1 MKFSLKSITSN
12 IVPVF
17 LLLVI
22 VLIIIPL
29 PTWLLDFM
37 LVLNISISLI
47 ILLMTMYIKSPLE
60 FSIFPSLLLVTTIFR
75 LSLNISSTRLIL
87 GNKGDAGQVVYA
99 FGHFVTGNNAV
110 VGFIVFILIA
120 VVQFLVITKG
130 AERVAE
136 VSARFTLDAM
146 PGKQMAID
154 ADLNS
159 GLIDEATAKKRR
171 SDVQRESDFFG
182 AMDGASKFVKGDAIF
197 SIVAAFVNLIGGA
210 VIGLAV
216 EGMDF
221 GSVLSTYSIATVGD
235 GLVSQIPAL
244 LISTSMGMIVTRN
257 ASEDNLNADMRQQL
271 TSQPRVLCIAGGVMV
286 IAMVIPGFPKLACL
300 MCGALLIT
308 CGILLMRSA
317 PAEAEALA
325 AQAAEEQAMEEN
337 KQALSEMEYYKD
349 IDNVYKLLNVEP
361 IEMEFGYSLIPLADE
376 ASGGTFIER
385 VIIFR
390 KQFALD
396 MGMVFP
402 SIRMRDNQHINP
414 NQYVIKIKGEV
425 VAQNEVLVD
434 HYLALDSGN
443 VTREVDGIDT
453 VEPAFNIPAK
463 WIAEEDKLAADMAGY
478 TLIDPTSVMITH
490 LSEVIRQH
498 AYELLSRQ
506 DVKTMLDK
514 LKETS
519 PATVE
524 DIVPSVVSVAYLQK
538 VLSMLLKEGVPIR
551 DLETILETLSD
562 YQHTLKDID
571 ITVEYVRQALK
582 RTITRRFAD
591 AGQIRVLTL
600 DTETE
605 NKIVAGVKKS
615 EQGSYLALDP
625 VTIQK
630 LMNSLN
636 EQIERVK
643 EVVPSPIV
651 LTSPIVRVYFKKL
664 VDQFIPNIT
673 VLSFNE
679 IDNTVQIQAV
689 GNVVIS

>member
-1 MKFSLKSITSN
+1 MHFNLKSLTN
-12 IVPVF
+12 NLVPVF

-37 LVLNISISLI
+37 LVLNISVSLI

-87 GNKGDAGQVVYA
+87 GNGGNAGQVVYA
-99 FGHFVTGNNAV
+99 FGHFVTGNNTV

-120 VVQFLVITKG
+120 IVQFLVITKG

-171 SDVQRESDFFG
+171 SDVQREADFFG

-210 VIGLAV
+210 IIGLAMN
-216 EGMDF
+216 GMDF
-221 GSVLSTYSIATVGD
+221 STVLSTYSIATVGD
-235 GLVSQIPAL
+235 GLVSQIPSL

-257 ASEDNLNADMRQQL
+257 ASEDNLNTDMRRQL
-271 TSQPRVLCIAGGVMV
+271 TSQPRVLCIAGGVM
-286 IAMVIPGFPKLACL
+286 ILAMVIPGFPKLACL
-300 MCGALLIT
+300 MCGSLLIA
-308 CGILLMRSA
+308 CGILLMRSV
-317 PAEAEALA
+317 PVTEAEQDAR
-325 AQAAEEQAMEEN
+325 AEEQAMEEN

-376 ASGGTFIER
+376 SAGGTLIER
-385 VIIFR
+385 VVIFR
-390 KQFALD
+390 KQFAID

-425 VAQNEVLVD
+425 VAQNEILVD

-443 VTREVDGIDT
+443 VTKEIEGIDT
-453 VEPAFNIPAK
+453 IEPAFGIPAK
-463 WIAEEDKLAADMAGY
+463 WIPEDKKLAADMAGY

-490 LSEVIRQH
+490 LSEVIKEH

-506 DVKTMLDK
+506 DVKTMLEK

-519 PATVE
+519 AATVD
-524 DIVPSVVSVAYLQK
+524 DIVPSIVSVAYLQK
-538 VLSMLLKEGVPIR
+538 VLCMLLKEGVPIR

-562 YQHTLKDID
+562 YQNTLKDID

-630 LMNSLN
+630 LMNALN
-636 EQIERVK
+636 EQIDRVK
-643 EVVPSPIV
+643 EVVPNPII

-689 GNVVIS
+689 GNVAI

>member
-1 MKFSLKSITSN
+1 MHFNLKSLTNNLI
-12 IVPVF
+12 PVF

-37 LVLNISISLI
+37 LVLNISVSLI

-87 GNKGDAGQVVYA
+87 GNGGNAGQVVYA
-99 FGHFVTGNNAV
+99 FGHFVTGNNTV

-120 VVQFLVITKG
+120 IVQFLVITKG

-171 SDVQRESDFFG
+171 SDVQREADFFG

-210 VIGLAV
+210 IIGLAMN
-216 EGMDF
+216 GMDF
-221 GSVLSTYSIATVGD
+221 STVLSTYSIATVGD
-235 GLVSQIPAL
+235 GLVSQIPSL

-257 ASEDNLNADMRQQL
+257 ASEDNLNTDMRRQM
-271 TSQPRVLCIAGGVMV
+271 TSQPRVLCIAGGVM
-286 IAMVIPGFPKLACL
+286 ILAMVIPGFPKLACL
-300 MCGALLIT
+300 MCGSLLIA
-308 CGILLMRSA
+308 CGILLMRSV
-317 PAEAEALA
+317 PVTEAE
-325 AQAAEEQAMEEN
+325 QASRAEEQAMEEN

-376 ASGGTFIER
+376 SAGGTLIER
-385 VIIFR
+385 VVIFR
-390 KQFALD
+390 KQFAID

-425 VAQNEVLVD
+425 VAQNEILVD

-443 VTREVDGIDT
+443 VTKEIDGIDT
-453 VEPAFNIPAK
+453 IEPAFGIPAK
-463 WIAEEDKLAADMAGY
+463 WIPEDKKLAADMAGY

-490 LSEVIRQH
+490 LSEVIKEH

-506 DVKTMLDK
+506 DVKTMLEK

-519 PATVE
+519 AATVD
-524 DIVPSVVSVAYLQK
+524 DIVPSIVSVAYLQK
-538 VLSMLLKEGVPIR
+538 VLCMLLKEGVPIR

-562 YQHTLKDID
+562 YQNTLKDID

-630 LMNSLN
+630 LMNALN
-636 EQIERVK
+636 EQIDRVK
-643 EVVPSPIV
+643 EVVPNPII

-689 GNVVIS
+689 GNVAI

>member
-1 MKFSLKSITSN
+1 MHFNLKSLTNNLI
-12 IVPVF
+12 PVF

-37 LVLNISISLI
+37 LVLNISVSLI

-87 GNKGDAGQVVYA
+87 GNGGNAGQVVYA
-99 FGHFVTGNNAV
+99 FGHFVTGNNTV

-120 VVQFLVITKG
+120 IVQFLVITKG

-171 SDVQRESDFFG
+171 SDVQREADFFG

-210 VIGLAV
+210 IIGLAMN
-216 EGMDF
+216 GMDF
-221 GSVLSTYSIATVGD
+221 STVLSTYSIATVGD
-235 GLVSQIPAL
+235 GLVSQIPSL

-257 ASEDNLNADMRQQL
+257 ASEDNLNTDMRRQL
-271 TSQPRVLCIAGGVMV
+271 TSQPRVLCIAGGVM
-286 IAMVIPGFPKLACL
+286 ILAMVIPGFPKLACL
-300 MCGALLIT
+300 MCGSLLIA
-308 CGILLMRSA
+308 CGILLMRSV
-317 PAEAEALA
+317 PVTEADQDAR
-325 AQAAEEQAMEEN
+325 AEEQAMEEN

-376 ASGGTFIER
+376 SAGGTLIER
-385 VIIFR
+385 VVIFR
-390 KQFALD
+390 KQFAID

-425 VAQNEVLVD
+425 VAQNEILVD

-443 VTREVDGIDT
+443 VTKEIEGIDT
-453 VEPAFNIPAK
+453 IEPAFGIPAK
-463 WIAEEDKLAADMAGY
+463 WIPEDKKLAADMAGY

-490 LSEVIRQH
+490 LSEVIKEH

-506 DVKTMLDK
+506 DVKTMLEK

-519 PATVE
+519 AATVD
-524 DIVPSVVSVAYLQK
+524 DIVPSIVSVAYLQK
-538 VLSMLLKEGVPIR
+538 VLCMLLKEGVPIR

-562 YQHTLKDID
+562 YQNTLKDID

-630 LMNSLN
+630 LMNALN
-636 EQIERVK
+636 EQIDRVK
-643 EVVPSPIV
+643 EVVPNPII

-689 GNVVIS
+689 GNVAI

>member
-1 MKFSLKSITSN
+1 MHFNLKSLTNNLI
-12 IVPVF
+12 PVF

-29 PTWLLDFM
+29 HTWLLDFM
-37 LVLNISISLI
+37 LVLNISVSLI

-87 GNKGDAGQVVYA
+87 GNGGNAGQVVYA
-99 FGHFVTGNNAV
+99 FGHFVTGNNTV

-120 VVQFLVITKG
+120 IVQFLVITKG

-171 SDVQRESDFFG
+171 SDVQREADFFG

-210 VIGLAV
+210 IIGLAMN
-216 EGMDF
+216 GMDF
-221 GSVLSTYSIATVGD
+221 STVLSTYSIATVGD
-235 GLVSQIPAL
+235 GLVSQIPSL

-257 ASEDNLNADMRQQL
+257 ASEDNLNTDMRRQL
-271 TSQPRVLCIAGGVMV
+271 TSQPRVLCIAGGVM
-286 IAMVIPGFPKLACL
+286 ILAMVIPGFPKLACL
-300 MCGALLIT
+300 MCGSLLIA
-308 CGILLMRSA
+308 CGILLMRSV
-317 PAEAEALA
+317 PVTEAEQA
-325 AQAAEEQAMEEN
+325 ARAEEQAMEEN

-376 ASGGTFIER
+376 SAGGTLIER
-385 VIIFR
+385 VVIFR
-390 KQFALD
+390 KQFAID

-425 VAQNEVLVD
+425 VAQNEILVD

-443 VTREVDGIDT
+443 VTKEIDGIDT
-453 VEPAFNIPAK
+453 IEPAFGIPAK
-463 WIAEEDKLAADMAGY
+463 WIPEDKKLAADMAGY

-490 LSEVIRQH
+490 LSEVIKEH

-506 DVKTMLDK
+506 DVKTMLEK

-519 PATVE
+519 AATVD
-524 DIVPSVVSVAYLQK
+524 DIVPSIVSVAYLQK
-538 VLSMLLKEGVPIR
+538 VLCMLLKEGVPIR

-562 YQHTLKDID
+562 YQNTLKDID

-630 LMNSLN
+630 LMNALN
-636 EQIERVK
+636 EQIDRVK
-643 EVVPSPIV
+643 EVVPNPII

-689 GNVVIS
+689 GNVAI

>member
-1 MKFSLKSITSN
+1 MHFNLKSLTNNLI
-12 IVPVF
+12 PVF

-37 LVLNISISLI
+37 LVLNISVSLI

-87 GNKGDAGQVVYA
+87 GNGGNAGQVVYA
-99 FGHFVTGNNAV
+99 FGHFVTGNNTV

-120 VVQFLVITKG
+120 IVQFLVITKG

-171 SDVQRESDFFG
+171 SDVQREADFFG

-210 VIGLAV
+210 IIGLAMN
-216 EGMDF
+216 GMDF
-221 GSVLSTYSIATVGD
+221 STVLSTYSIATVGD
-235 GLVSQIPAL
+235 GLVSQIPSL

-257 ASEDNLNADMRQQL
+257 ASEDNLNTDMRRQL
-271 TSQPRVLCIAGGVMV
+271 TSQPRVLCIAGGV
-286 IAMVIPGFPKLACL
+286 IILAMVIPGFPKLACL
-300 MCGALLIT
+300 MCGSLLIA
-308 CGILLMRSA
+308 CGILLMRSV
-317 PAEAEALA
+317 PALETDQA
-325 AQAAEEQAMEEN
+325 AQAEEQAMEEN

-376 ASGGTFIER
+376 SAGGTLIER
-385 VIIFR
+385 VVIFR
-390 KQFALD
+390 KQFAID

-425 VAQNEVLVD
+425 VAQNEILVD

-443 VTREVDGIDT
+443 VTKEIDGIDT
-453 VEPAFNIPAK
+453 IEPAFGIPAK
-463 WIAEEDKLAADMAGY
+463 WIPEDKKLAADMAGY

-490 LSEVIRQH
+490 LSEVIKEH

-506 DVKTMLDK
+506 DVKTMLEK

-519 PATVE
+519 AATVD
-524 DIVPSVVSVAYLQK
+524 DIVPSIVSVAYLQK
-538 VLSMLLKEGVPIR
+538 VLCMLLKEGVPIR

-562 YQHTLKDID
+562 YQNTLKDID

-630 LMNSLN
+630 LMNALN
-636 EQIERVK
+636 EQIDRVK
-643 EVVPSPIV
+643 EVVPNPII

-689 GNVVIS
+689 GNVAI

>member
-171 SDVQRESDFFG
+171 ADVQREADFFG

-257 ASEDNLNADMRQQL
+257 ASEDNLNADMRAQL

-308 CGILLMRSA
+308 CGVLLMRSA

-463 WIAEEDKLAADMAGY
+463 WISEEDKLTADMAGY

-625 VTIQK
+625 MTIQK

>member
-1 MKFSLKSITSN
+1 MHFNLKSLTNNLI
-12 IVPVF
+12 PVF

-37 LVLNISISLI
+37 LVLNISVSLI

-87 GNKGDAGQVVYA
+87 GNGGNAGQVVYA
-99 FGHFVTGNNAV
+99 FGHFVTGNNTV

-120 VVQFLVITKG
+120 IVQFLVITKG

-171 SDVQRESDFFG
+171 SDVQREADFFG

-210 VIGLAV
+210 IIGLAMN
-216 EGMDF
+216 GMDF
-221 GSVLSTYSIATVGD
+221 STVLSTYSIATVGD
-235 GLVSQIPAL
+235 GLVSQIPSL

-257 ASEDNLNADMRQQL
+257 ASEDNLNTDMRRQL
-271 TSQPRVLCIAGGVMV
+271 TSQPRVLCIAGGVM
-286 IAMVIPGFPKLACL
+286 ILAMVIPGFPKLACL
-300 MCGALLIT
+300 MCGSLLIA
-308 CGILLMRSA
+308 CGILLMRSV
-317 PAEAEALA
+317 PVTEAEQDAR
-325 AQAAEEQAMEEN
+325 AEEQAMEEN

-376 ASGGTFIER
+376 SAGGTLIER
-385 VIIFR
+385 VVIFR
-390 KQFALD
+390 KQFAID

-425 VAQNEVLVD
+425 VAQNEILVD

-443 VTREVDGIDT
+443 VTKEIDGIDT
-453 VEPAFNIPAK
+453 IEPAFGIPAK
-463 WIAEEDKLAADMAGY
+463 WIPEDKKLAADMAGY

-490 LSEVIRQH
+490 LSEVIKEH

-506 DVKTMLDK
+506 DVKTMLEK

-519 PATVE
+519 AATVD
-524 DIVPSVVSVAYLQK
+524 DIVPSIVSVAYLQK
-538 VLSMLLKEGVPIR
+538 VLCMLLKEGVPIR

-562 YQHTLKDID
+562 YQNTLKDID

-630 LMNSLN
+630 LMNALN
-636 EQIERVK
+636 EQIDRVK
-643 EVVPSPIV
+643 EVVPNPII

-689 GNVVIS
+689 GNVAI

>member
-1 MKFSLKSITSN
+1 MHFNLKSLTNNLI
-12 IVPVF
+12 PVF

-37 LVLNISISLI
+37 LVLNISVSLI

-87 GNKGDAGQVVYA
+87 GNGGNAGQVVYA
-99 FGHFVTGNNAV
+99 FGHFVTGNNTV

-120 VVQFLVITKG
+120 IVQFLVITKG

-171 SDVQRESDFFG
+171 SDVQREADFFG

-210 VIGLAV
+210 IIGLAMN
-216 EGMDF
+216 GMDF
-221 GSVLSTYSIATVGD
+221 STVLSTYSIATVGD
-235 GLVSQIPAL
+235 GLVSQIPSL

-257 ASEDNLNADMRQQL
+257 ASEDNLNTDMRRQL
-271 TSQPRVLCIAGGVMV
+271 TSQPRVLCIAGGVM
-286 IAMVIPGFPKLACL
+286 ILAMVIPGFPKLACL
-300 MCGALLIT
+300 MCGSLLIA
-308 CGILLMRSA
+308 CGILLMRSV
-317 PAEAEALA
+317 PSLEAEQA
-325 AQAAEEQAMEEN
+325 AQAEEQAMEEN

-376 ASGGTFIER
+376 SAGGTLIER
-385 VIIFR
+385 VVIFR
-390 KQFALD
+390 KQFAID

-425 VAQNEVLVD
+425 VAQNEILVD

-443 VTREVDGIDT
+443 VTKEIDGIDT
-453 VEPAFNIPAK
+453 IEPAFGIPAK
-463 WIAEEDKLAADMAGY
+463 WIPEDKKLAADMAGY

-490 LSEVIRQH
+490 LSEVIKEH

-506 DVKTMLDK
+506 DVKTMLEK

-519 PATVE
+519 AATVD
-524 DIVPSVVSVAYLQK
+524 DIVPSIVSVAYLQK
-538 VLSMLLKEGVPIR
+538 VLCMLLKEGVPIR

-562 YQHTLKDID
+562 YQNTLKDID

-630 LMNSLN
+630 LMNALN
-636 EQIERVK
+636 EQIDRVK
-643 EVVPSPIV
+643 EVVPNPII

-689 GNVVIS
+689 GNVAI

>member
-171 SDVQRESDFFG
+171 SDVQREADFFG

>member
-1 MKFSLKSITSN
+1 MHFNLKSLTNNLI
-12 IVPVF
+12 PVF

-37 LVLNISISLI
+37 LVLNISVSLI

-87 GNKGDAGQVVYA
+87 GNGGNAGQVVYA
-99 FGHFVTGNNAV
+99 FGHFVTGNNTV

-120 VVQFLVITKG
+120 IVQFLVITKG

-171 SDVQRESDFFG
+171 SDVQREADFFG

-210 VIGLAV
+210 IIGLAMN
-216 EGMDF
+216 GMDF
-221 GSVLSTYSIATVGD
+221 STVLSTYSIATVGD
-235 GLVSQIPAL
+235 GLVSQIPSL

-257 ASEDNLNADMRQQL
+257 ASEDNLNTDMRRQL
-271 TSQPRVLCIAGGVMV
+271 TSQPRVLCIAGGVM
-286 IAMVIPGFPKLACL
+286 ILAMVIPGFPKLACL
-300 MCGALLIT
+300 MCGSLLIA
-308 CGILLMRSA
+308 CGILLMRSV
-317 PAEAEALA
+317 PALETDQA
-325 AQAAEEQAMEEN
+325 AQAEEQAMEEN

-376 ASGGTFIER
+376 SAGGTLIER
-385 VIIFR
+385 VVIFR
-390 KQFALD
+390 KQFAID

-425 VAQNEVLVD
+425 VAQNEILVD

-443 VTREVDGIDT
+443 VTKEIDGIDT
-453 VEPAFNIPAK
+453 IEPAFGIPAK
-463 WIAEEDKLAADMAGY
+463 WIPEDKKLAADMAGY

-490 LSEVIRQH
+490 LSEVIKEH

-506 DVKTMLDK
+506 DVKTMLEK

-519 PATVE
+519 AATVD
-524 DIVPSVVSVAYLQK
+524 DIVPSIVSVAYLQK
-538 VLSMLLKEGVPIR
+538 VLCMLLKEGVPIR

-562 YQHTLKDID
+562 YQNTLKDID

-630 LMNSLN
+630 LMNALN
-636 EQIERVK
+636 EQIDRVK
-643 EVVPSPIV
+643 EVVPNPII

-689 GNVVIS
+689 GNVAI

>member
-1 MKFSLKSITSN
+1 MHFNLKSLTNNLI
-12 IVPVF
+12 PVF

-37 LVLNISISLI
+37 LVLNISVSLI

-87 GNKGDAGQVVYA
+87 GNGGNAGQVVYA
-99 FGHFVTGNNAV
+99 FGHFVTGNNTV

-120 VVQFLVITKG
+120 IVQFLVITKG

-171 SDVQRESDFFG
+171 SDVQREADFFG

-210 VIGLAV
+210 IIGLAMN
-216 EGMDF
+216 GMDF
-221 GSVLSTYSIATVGD
+221 STVLSTYSIATVGD
-235 GLVSQIPAL
+235 GLVSQIPSL

-257 ASEDNLNADMRQQL
+257 ASEDNLNTDMRRQL
-271 TSQPRVLCIAGGVMV
+271 TSQPRVLCIAGGVMILAV
-286 IAMVIPGFPKLACL
+286 VIPGFPKLACL
-300 MCGALLIT
+300 MCGSLLIA
-308 CGILLMRSA
+308 CGILLMRSV
-317 PAEAEALA
+317 PVTEAEQA
-325 AQAAEEQAMEEN
+325 AKAEEQAMEEN

-376 ASGGTFIER
+376 SAGGTLIER
-385 VIIFR
+385 VVIFR
-390 KQFALD
+390 KQFAID

-425 VAQNEVLVD
+425 VAQNEILVD

-443 VTREVDGIDT
+443 VTKEIDGIDT
-453 VEPAFNIPAK
+453 IEPAFGIPAK
-463 WIAEEDKLAADMAGY
+463 WIPEDKKLAADMAGY

-490 LSEVIRQH
+490 LSEVIKEH

-506 DVKTMLDK
+506 DVKTMLEK

-519 PATVE
+519 AATVD
-524 DIVPSVVSVAYLQK
+524 DIVPSIVSVAYLQK
-538 VLSMLLKEGVPIR
+538 VLCMLLKEGVPIR

-562 YQHTLKDID
+562 YQNTLKDID

-630 LMNSLN
+630 LMNALN
-636 EQIERVK
+636 EQIDRVK
-643 EVVPSPIV
+643 EVVPNPII

-689 GNVVIS
+689 GNVAI

>member
-1 MKFSLKSITSN
+1 MHFNLKSLTN
-12 IVPVF
+12 NLVTVF

-37 LVLNISISLI
+37 LVLNISVSLI
-47 ILLMTMYIKSPLE
+47 ILLKTMYIKSPLE

-87 GNKGDAGQVVYA
+87 GNGGNAGQVVYA
-99 FGHFVTGNNAV
+99 FGHFVTGNNTV

-120 VVQFLVITKG
+120 IVQFLVITKG

-171 SDVQRESDFFG
+171 SDVQREADFFG

-210 VIGLAV
+210 IIGLAMN
-216 EGMDF
+216 GMDF
-221 GSVLSTYSIATVGD
+221 STVLSTYSIATVGD
-235 GLVSQIPAL
+235 GLVSQIPSL

-257 ASEDNLNADMRQQL
+257 ASEDNLNTDMRRQL
-271 TSQPRVLCIAGGVMV
+271 TSQPRVLCIAGGVM
-286 IAMVIPGFPKLACL
+286 ILAMVIPGFPKLACL
-300 MCGALLIT
+300 MCGSLLIA
-308 CGILLMRSA
+308 CGILLMRSV
-317 PAEAEALA
+317 PVTEAEQA
-325 AQAAEEQAMEEN
+325 ARAEEQAMEEN

-376 ASGGTFIER
+376 SAGGTLIER
-385 VIIFR
+385 VVIFR
-390 KQFALD
+390 KQFAID

-425 VAQNEVLVD
+425 VAQNEILVD

-443 VTREVDGIDT
+443 VTKEIDGIDT
-453 VEPAFNIPAK
+453 IEPAFGIPAK
-463 WIAEEDKLAADMAGY
+463 WISEDKKLAADMAGY

-490 LSEVIRQH
+490 LSEVIKEH

-506 DVKTMLDK
+506 DVKTMLEK

-519 PATVE
+519 AATVD
-524 DIVPSVVSVAYLQK
+524 DIVPSIVSVAYLQK
-538 VLSMLLKEGVPIR
+538 VLCMLLKEGVPIR

-562 YQHTLKDID
+562 YQNTLKDID

-630 LMNSLN
+630 LMNALN
-636 EQIERVK
+636 EQIDRVK
-643 EVVPSPIV
+643 EVVPNPII

-689 GNVVIS
+689 GNVAI

>member
-1 MKFSLKSITSN
+1 MHFNLKSLTNNLI
-12 IVPVF
+12 PVF

-37 LVLNISISLI
+37 LVLNISVSLI

-87 GNKGDAGQVVYA
+87 GNGGNAGQVVYA
-99 FGHFVTGNNAV
+99 FGHFVTGNNTV

-120 VVQFLVITKG
+120 IVQFLVITKG

-171 SDVQRESDFFG
+171 SDVQREADFFG

-210 VIGLAV
+210 IIGLAMN
-216 EGMDF
+216 GMDF
-221 GSVLSTYSIATVGD
+221 STVLSTYSIATVGD
-235 GLVSQIPAL
+235 GLVSQIPSL

-257 ASEDNLNADMRQQL
+257 ASEDNLNTDMRRQL
-271 TSQPRVLCIAGGVMV
+271 TSQPRVLCIAGGVM
-286 IAMVIPGFPKLACL
+286 ILAMVIPGFPKLACL
-300 MCGALLIT
+300 MCGSLLIA
-308 CGILLMRSA
+308 CGILLMRSV
-317 PAEAEALA
+317 PVTEAEQDAR
-325 AQAAEEQAMEEN
+325 AEEQAMEEN

-376 ASGGTFIER
+376 SAGGTLIER
-385 VIIFR
+385 VVIFR
-390 KQFALD
+390 KQFAID

-425 VAQNEVLVD
+425 VAQNEILVD

-443 VTREVDGIDT
+443 VTKEIEGIDT
-453 VEPAFNIPAK
+453 IEPAFGIPAK
-463 WIAEEDKLAADMAGY
+463 WIPEDKKLAADMAGY

-490 LSEVIRQH
+490 LSEVIKEH

-506 DVKTMLDK
+506 DVKTMLEK

-519 PATVE
+519 AATVD
-524 DIVPSVVSVAYLQK
+524 DIVPSIVSVAYLQK
-538 VLSMLLKEGVPIR
+538 VLCMLLKEGVPIR

-562 YQHTLKDID
+562 YQNTLKDID

-630 LMNSLN
+630 LMNALN
-636 EQIERVK
+636 EQIDRVK
-643 EVVPSPIV
+643 EVVPNPII

-689 GNVVIS
+689 GNVAI

>member
-1 MKFSLKSITSN
+1 MHFNLKSLTNNLI
-12 IVPVF
+12 PVF

-37 LVLNISISLI
+37 LVLNISVSLI

-87 GNKGDAGQVVYA
+87 GNGGNAGQVVYA
-99 FGHFVTGNNAV
+99 FGHFVTGNNTV

-120 VVQFLVITKG
+120 IVQFLVITKG

-171 SDVQRESDFFG
+171 SDVQREADFFG

-210 VIGLAV
+210 IIGLAMN
-216 EGMDF
+216 GMDF
-221 GSVLSTYSIATVGD
+221 STVLSTYSIATVGD
-235 GLVSQIPAL
+235 GLVSQIPSL

-257 ASEDNLNADMRQQL
+257 ASEDNLNTDMRRQM
-271 TSQPRVLCIAGGVMV
+271 TSQPRVLCIAGGVM
-286 IAMVIPGFPKLACL
+286 ILAMVIPGFPKLACL
-300 MCGALLIT
+300 MCGSLLIA
-308 CGILLMRSA
+308 CGILLMRSV
-317 PAEAEALA
+317 PALETDQA
-325 AQAAEEQAMEEN
+325 AQAEEQAMEEN

-376 ASGGTFIER
+376 SAGGTLIER
-385 VIIFR
+385 VVIFR
-390 KQFALD
+390 KQFAID

-425 VAQNEVLVD
+425 VAQNEILVD

-443 VTREVDGIDT
+443 VTKEIDGIDT
-453 VEPAFNIPAK
+453 IEPAFGIPAK
-463 WIAEEDKLAADMAGY
+463 WISEDKKLAADMAGY

-490 LSEVIRQH
+490 LSEVIKEH

-506 DVKTMLDK
+506 DVKTMLEK

-519 PATVE
+519 AATVD
-524 DIVPSVVSVAYLQK
+524 DIVPSIVSVAYLQK
-538 VLSMLLKEGVPIR
+538 VLCMLLKEGVPIR

-562 YQHTLKDID
+562 YQNTLKDID

-630 LMNSLN
+630 LMNALN
-636 EQIERVK
+636 EQIDRVK
-643 EVVPSPIV
+643 EVVPNPII

-689 GNVVIS
+689 GNVAI

>member
-1 MKFSLKSITSN
+1 MHFNLKSLTNN
-12 IVPVF
+12 IIPVF

-37 LVLNISISLI
+37 LVLNISVSLI

-87 GNKGDAGQVVYA
+87 GNGGNAGQVVYA
-99 FGHFVTGNNAV
+99 FGHFVTGNNTV

-120 VVQFLVITKG
+120 IVQFLVITKG

-171 SDVQRESDFFG
+171 SDVQREADFFG

-210 VIGLAV
+210 IIGLAMN
-216 EGMDF
+216 GMDF
-221 GSVLSTYSIATVGD
+221 STVLSTYSIATVGD
-235 GLVSQIPAL
+235 GLVSQIPSL

-257 ASEDNLNADMRQQL
+257 ASEDNLNTDMRRQL
-271 TSQPRVLCIAGGVMV
+271 TSQPRVLCIAGGVM
-286 IAMVIPGFPKLACL
+286 ILAMVIPGFPKLACI
-300 MCGALLIT
+300 MCGSLLIA
-308 CGILLMRSA
+308 CGILLMRSV
-317 PAEAEALA
+317 PSLEAEQA
-325 AQAAEEQAMEEN
+325 ARAEEQDMEEN

-376 ASGGTFIER
+376 SAGGTLIER
-385 VIIFR
+385 VVIFR
-390 KQFALD
+390 KQFAID

-425 VAQNEVLVD
+425 VAQNEILVD

-443 VTREVDGIDT
+443 VTKEIDGIDT
-453 VEPAFNIPAK
+453 IEPAFGIPAK
-463 WIAEEDKLAADMAGY
+463 WIPEDKKLAADMAGY

-490 LSEVIRQH
+490 LSEVIKEH

-506 DVKTMLDK
+506 DVKTMLEK

-519 PATVE
+519 AATVD
-524 DIVPSVVSVAYLQK
+524 DIVPSIVSVAYLQK
-538 VLSMLLKEGVPIR
+538 VLCMLLKEGVPIR

-562 YQHTLKDID
+562 YQNTLKDID

-630 LMNSLN
+630 LMNALN
-636 EQIERVK
+636 EQIDRVK
-643 EVVPSPIV
+643 EVVPNPII

-689 GNVVIS
+689 GNVAI

>member
-210 VIGLAV
+210 IIGLAI

-257 ASEDNLNADMRQQL
+257 ASEDNLNADMREQL
-271 TSQPRVLCIAGGVMV
+271 TSQPRVLCIAGGVMI

-300 MCGALLIT
+300 MCGALLIA
-308 CGILLMRSA
+308 CGILLMRST
-317 PAEAEALA
+317 PKEAELLA

-434 HYLALDSGN
+434 HFLALDSGN

-453 VEPAFNIPAK
+453 IEPAFNIPAK

>member
-171 SDVQRESDFFG
+171 SDVQREADFFG

-210 VIGLAV
+210 IIGLAV

-317 PAEAEALA
+317 PAEAEAIA

>member
-1 MKFSLKSITSN
+1 MHFNLKSLTN
-12 IVPVF
+12 NLVPVF

-37 LVLNISISLI
+37 LVLNISVSLI

-87 GNKGDAGQVVYA
+87 GNGGNAGQVVYA
-99 FGHFVTGNNAV
+99 FGHFVTGNNTV

-120 VVQFLVITKG
+120 IVQFLVITKG

-171 SDVQRESDFFG
+171 SDVQREADFFG

-210 VIGLAV
+210 IIGLAMN
-216 EGMDF
+216 GMDF
-221 GSVLSTYSIATVGD
+221 STVLSTYSIATVGD
-235 GLVSQIPAL
+235 GLVSQIPSL

-257 ASEDNLNADMRQQL
+257 ASEDNLNTDMRRQL
-271 TSQPRVLCIAGGVMV
+271 TSQPRVLCIAGGVM
-286 IAMVIPGFPKLACL
+286 ILAMVIPGFPKLACL
-300 MCGALLIT
+300 MCGSLLIA
-308 CGILLMRSA
+308 CGILLMRSV
-317 PAEAEALA
+317 PVTEAE
-325 AQAAEEQAMEEN
+325 QAARTEEQAMEEN

-376 ASGGTFIER
+376 SAGGTLIER
-385 VIIFR
+385 VVIFR
-390 KQFALD
+390 KQFAID

-425 VAQNEVLVD
+425 VAQNEILVD

-443 VTREVDGIDT
+443 VTKEIDGIDT
-453 VEPAFNIPAK
+453 IEPAFGIPAK
-463 WIAEEDKLAADMAGY
+463 WIPEDKKLAADMAGY

-490 LSEVIRQH
+490 LSEVIKEH

-506 DVKTMLDK
+506 DVKTMLEK

-519 PATVE
+519 AATVD
-524 DIVPSVVSVAYLQK
+524 DIVPSIVSVAYLQK
-538 VLSMLLKEGVPIR
+538 VLCMLLKEGVPIR

-562 YQHTLKDID
+562 YQNTLKDID

-630 LMNSLN
+630 LMNALN
-636 EQIERVK
+636 EQIDRVK
-643 EVVPSPIV
+643 EVVPNPII

-689 GNVVIS
+689 GNVAI

>member
-1 MKFSLKSITSN
+1 MHFNLKSLTNNLI
-12 IVPVF
+12 PVF
-17 LLLVI
+17 LLFVI

-29 PTWLLDFM
+29 HTWLLDFM
-37 LVLNISISLI
+37 LVLNISVSLI

-87 GNKGDAGQVVYA
+87 KNGGNAGQVVYA
-99 FGHFVTGNNAV
+99 FGHFVTGNNTV

-120 VVQFLVITKG
+120 IVQFLVITKG

-171 SDVQRESDFFG
+171 SDVQREADFFG

-210 VIGLAV
+210 IIGLAMN
-216 EGMDF
+216 GMDF
-221 GSVLSTYSIATVGD
+221 STVLSTYSIATVGD
-235 GLVSQIPAL
+235 GLVSQIPSL

-257 ASEDNLNADMRQQL
+257 ASEDNLNTDMRRQL
-271 TSQPRVLCIAGGVMV
+271 TSQPRVLCIAGGVM
-286 IAMVIPGFPKLACL
+286 ILAMVIPGFPKLACL
-300 MCGALLIT
+300 MCGSLLIA
-308 CGILLMRSA
+308 CGILLMRSV
-317 PAEAEALA
+317 PVTEAEQDAR
-325 AQAAEEQAMEEN
+325 AEEQAMEEN

-376 ASGGTFIER
+376 SAGGTLIER
-385 VIIFR
+385 VVIFR
-390 KQFALD
+390 KQFAID

-425 VAQNEVLVD
+425 VAQNEILVD

-443 VTREVDGIDT
+443 VTKEIDGIDT
-453 VEPAFNIPAK
+453 IEPAFGIPAK
-463 WIAEEDKLAADMAGY
+463 WIPEDKKLAADMAGY

-490 LSEVIRQH
+490 LSEVIKEH

-506 DVKTMLDK
+506 DVKTMLEK

-519 PATVE
+519 AATVD
-524 DIVPSVVSVAYLQK
+524 DIVPSIVSVAYLQK
-538 VLSMLLKEGVPIR
+538 VLCMLLKEGVPIR

-562 YQHTLKDID
+562 YQNTLKDID

-630 LMNSLN
+630 LMNALN
-636 EQIERVK
+636 EQIDRVK
-643 EVVPSPIV
+643 EVVPNPII

-689 GNVVIS
+689 GNVAI

>member
-1 MKFSLKSITSN
+1 MHFNLKSLTNN
-12 IVPVF
+12 IIPVF

-37 LVLNISISLI
+37 LVLNISVSLI

-87 GNKGDAGQVVYA
+87 GNGGNAGQVVYA
-99 FGHFVTGNNAV
+99 FGHFVTGNNTV

-120 VVQFLVITKG
+120 IVQFLVITKG

-171 SDVQRESDFFG
+171 SDVQREADFFG

-210 VIGLAV
+210 IIGLAMN
-216 EGMDF
+216 GMDF
-221 GSVLSTYSIATVGD
+221 STVLSTYSIATVGD
-235 GLVSQIPAL
+235 GLVSQIPSL

-257 ASEDNLNADMRQQL
+257 ASEDNLNTDMRRQL
-271 TSQPRVLCIAGGVMV
+271 TSQPRVLCIAGGVM
-286 IAMVIPGFPKLACL
+286 ILAMVIPGFPKLACL
-300 MCGALLIT
+300 MCGSLLIA
-308 CGILLMRSA
+308 CGILLMRSV
-317 PAEAEALA
+317 PALETDQA
-325 AQAAEEQAMEEN
+325 AQAEEQAMEEN

-376 ASGGTFIER
+376 SAGGTLIER
-385 VIIFR
+385 VVIFR
-390 KQFALD
+390 KQFAID

-425 VAQNEVLVD
+425 VAQNEILVD

-443 VTREVDGIDT
+443 VTKEIDGIDT
-453 VEPAFNIPAK
+453 IEPAFGIPAK
-463 WIAEEDKLAADMAGY
+463 WISEDKKLAADMAGY

-490 LSEVIRQH
+490 LSEVIKEH

-506 DVKTMLDK
+506 DVKTMLEK

-519 PATVE
+519 AATVD

-538 VLSMLLKEGVPIR
+538 VLCMLLKEGVPIR

-562 YQHTLKDID
+562 YQNTLKDID

-630 LMNSLN
+630 LMNALN
-636 EQIERVK
+636 EQIDRVK
-643 EVVPSPIV
+643 EVVPNPII

-689 GNVVIS
+689 GNVAI

>member
-1 MKFSLKSITSN
+1 MHFNLKSLTNN
-12 IVPVF
+12 IIPVF

-37 LVLNISISLI
+37 LVLNISVSLI

-87 GNKGDAGQVVYA
+87 GNGGNAGQVVYA
-99 FGHFVTGNNAV
+99 FGHFVTGNNTV

-120 VVQFLVITKG
+120 IVQFLVITKG

-171 SDVQRESDFFG
+171 SDVQREADFFG

-210 VIGLAV
+210 IIGLAMN
-216 EGMDF
+216 GMDF
-221 GSVLSTYSIATVGD
+221 STVLSTYSIATVGD
-235 GLVSQIPAL
+235 GLVSQIPSL

-257 ASEDNLNADMRQQL
+257 ASEDNLNTDMRRQL
-271 TSQPRVLCIAGGVMV
+271 TSQPRVLCIAGGVM
-286 IAMVIPGFPKLACL
+286 ILAMVIPGFPKLACL
-300 MCGALLIT
+300 MCGSLLIA
-308 CGILLMRSA
+308 CGILLMRSV
-317 PAEAEALA
+317 PALETDQA
-325 AQAAEEQAMEEN
+325 AQAEEQAMEEN

-376 ASGGTFIER
+376 SAGGTLIER
-385 VIIFR
+385 VVIFR
-390 KQFALD
+390 KQFAID

-425 VAQNEVLVD
+425 VAQNEILVD

-443 VTREVDGIDT
+443 VTKEIDGIDT
-453 VEPAFNIPAK
+453 IEPAFGIPAK
-463 WIAEEDKLAADMAGY
+463 WIPEDKKLAADMAGY

-490 LSEVIRQH
+490 LSEVIKEH

-506 DVKTMLDK
+506 DVKTMLEK

-519 PATVE
+519 AATVD

-538 VLSMLLKEGVPIR
+538 VLCMLLKEGVPIR

-562 YQHTLKDID
+562 YQNTLKDID

-630 LMNSLN
+630 LMNALN
-636 EQIERVK
+636 EQIDRVK
-643 EVVPSPIV
+643 EVVPNPII

-689 GNVVIS
+689 GNVAI

>member
-1 MKFSLKSITSN
+1 MHFNLKSLTNN
-12 IVPVF
+12 IIPVF

-37 LVLNISISLI
+37 LVLNISVSLI

-87 GNKGDAGQVVYA
+87 GNGGNAGQVVYA
-99 FGHFVTGNNAV
+99 FGHFVTGNNTV

-120 VVQFLVITKG
+120 IVQFLVITKG

-171 SDVQRESDFFG
+171 SDVQREADFFG

-210 VIGLAV
+210 IIGLAMN
-216 EGMDF
+216 GMDF
-221 GSVLSTYSIATVGD
+221 STVLSTYSIATVGD
-235 GLVSQIPAL
+235 GLVSQIPSL

-257 ASEDNLNADMRQQL
+257 ASEDNLNTDMRRQL
-271 TSQPRVLCIAGGVMV
+271 TSQPRVLCIAGGVM
-286 IAMVIPGFPKLACL
+286 ILAMVIPGFPKLACL
-300 MCGALLIT
+300 MCGSLLIA
-308 CGILLMRSA
+308 CGILLMRSV
-317 PAEAEALA
+317 PSLEAEQA
-325 AQAAEEQAMEEN
+325 ARAEEQAMEEN

-376 ASGGTFIER
+376 SAGGTLIER
-385 VIIFR
+385 VVIFR
-390 KQFALD
+390 KQFAID

-425 VAQNEVLVD
+425 VAQNEILVD

-443 VTREVDGIDT
+443 VTKEIDGIDT
-453 VEPAFNIPAK
+453 IEPAFGIPAK
-463 WIAEEDKLAADMAGY
+463 
-478 TLIDPTSVMITH
+478 
-490 LSEVIRQH
+490 
-498 AYELLSRQ
+498 
-506 DVKTMLDK
+506 
-514 LKETS
+514 
-519 PATVE
+519 
-524 DIVPSVVSVAYLQK
+524 
-538 VLSMLLKEGVPIR
+538 
-551 DLETILETLSD
+551 
-562 YQHTLKDID
+562 
-571 ITVEYVRQALK
+571 
-582 RTITRRFAD
+582 
-591 AGQIRVLTL
+591 
-600 DTETE
+600 
-605 NKIVAGVKKS
+605 
-615 EQGSYLALDP
+615 
-625 VTIQK
+625 
-630 LMNSLN
+630 
-636 EQIERVK
+636 
-643 EVVPSPIV
+643 
-651 LTSPIVRVYFKKL
+651 
-664 VDQFIPNIT
+664 
-673 VLSFNE
+673 
-679 IDNTVQIQAV
+679 
-689 GNVVIS
+689 